1 MPRLARL
8 GLQPGRTA
16 SGPLTRSVCVAAARA
31 VCVTAAL
38 GLCAGAA
45 RAQGVASI
53 AASPLAGVAQP
64 GAGIADG
71 ASVFAGSMSAAS
83 LADLASWQV
92 GLRHTETT
100 TDLAWSGR
108 GTGVYFASPL
118 PVVRSLKLGAGVELL
133 RPVAAPLAGR
143 LQLALAYQALP
154 SLTVGLSY
162 GHLFQGGEYDGLD
175 TVDLSLRLRAGR
187 HLALGAALHDLS
199 APVSRA
205 ATATTPAVQRSYQAE
220 LLVRPLGD
228 DRFELGAG
236 ARIGEKTAEILPRLR
251 LWVRPLDGLGLGAE
265 ASLLLP
271 GPSAAA
277 TGGSAGPLDYRVGVG
292 VELGFSHV
300 GLLAHGLLGR
310 GAPVGFH
317 GGSVALQISG
327 ERQPAL
333 WDGPRALYRI
343 ELGARQGQDLLET
356 LLLLRR
362 IEHDRRAL
370 GVLVLLNEAPGG
382 WGIADELH
390 QALLRLR
397 AAGKRVFAYG
407 ADLSTRELYIASAAE
422 RTFLD
427 PLGSVRL
434 LGIAQGVFY
443 YHEGL
448 DRLGIR
454 AELVRVGEW
463 KGTPETFTQTGPS
476 DPVRA
481 QRQALVDDVAAH
493 VRDGIARGRGLTAQQ
508 VEALFGRGLFS
519 PTAAK
524 SARLVDDI
532 LSGEYLDGK
541 LAELLGSA
549 PSLIAPPPP
558 ARARSFEPRGI
569 AIVQVDGDL
578 TASRS
583 LHLPIVNVRM
593 TGGDAVLQALAE
605 TAADPRVRAI
615 VIRVDSP
622 GGSALWADL
631 LARQVQL
638 VRRHKP
644 VICSFGDTAASG
656 GYYLAAPCTEIFA
669 SPGTLTGSI
678 GIFGGKV
685 DFSGLLAKVGVHRAT
700 FERGPHADM
709 DSLFRPYTEA
719 ERALLSER
727 LHEGYRRFVEVV
739 AQGRR
744 LSAADVDKLAR
755 GRVFTGAQAHGLRL
769 VDRLGGLAD
778 AVARAREL
786 AGLSPEARSSLDG
799 DVFYYPRRPRSLL
812 RSLLGVPTDLFSQG
826 AAAGAAAGPWAA
838 LLGQALQLVP
848 PSLLALLVDGDEV
861 LMRAEEPPLR

>member
-1 MPRLARL
+1 MRSRARL
-8 GLQPGRTA
+8 GPGR
-16 SGPLTRSVCVAAARA
+16 LA
-31 VCVTAAL
+31 VGLLA
-38 GLCAGAA
+38 LCALAPGAA

-53 AASPLAGVAQP
+53 VASPLAGVAQP

-71 ASVFAGSMSAAS
+71 ASVFAGTMSAAS

-100 TDLAWSGR
+100 AGLAWSGR
-108 GTGVYFASPL
+108 GTGAYFASPL
-118 PVVRSLKLGAGVELL
+118 PLVSSLKLGAGIELL
-133 RPVAAPLAGR
+133 RPIDAPLAGK

-154 SLTVGLSY
+154 GLTVGLSY
-162 GHLFQGGEYDGLD
+162 GHLFQGAEYDGLD

-187 HLALGAALHDLS
+187 HLVLGAALHDLS
-199 APVSRA
+199 APISRA
-205 ATATTPAVQRSYQAE
+205 ATATTPSVQRSYQAE
-220 LLVRPLGD
+220 LLLRPLGD
-228 DRFELGAG
+228 DRLELGAG
-236 ARIGEKTAEILPRLR
+236 ARIGEKTAEVLPRLR

-265 ASLLLP
+265 AALLLP
-271 GPSAAA
+271 GPSETSATSAAA
-277 TGGSAGPLDYRVGVG
+277 GALGYRFGIG

-300 GLLAHGLLGR
+300 GLVAHGLLGS
-310 GAPVGFH
+310 GEPVGFH
-317 GGSVALQISG
+317 GGSVALKITG
-327 ERQPAL
+327 EREPAL

-343 ELGARQGQDLLET
+343 ELGARKGQALLET
-356 LLLLRR
+356 LLLLRQ

-370 GVLVLLNEAPGG
+370 GVLVLLNEVPGG

-422 RTFLD
+422 RIFLD

-493 VRDGIARGRGLTAQQ
+493 VRGGIARGRGLPPQQ
-508 VEALFGRGLFS
+508 IEALFGRGLFS
-519 PTAAK
+519 PTAAR
-524 SARLVDDI
+524 SARLIDDI

-541 LAELLGSA
+541 LAELLGST
-549 PSLIAPPPP
+549 PSLITPPRP
-558 ARARSFEPRGI
+558 ARSRSFEPRGI
-569 AIVQVDGDL
+569 AVIQVDGDL

-583 LHLPIVNVRM
+583 LQVPLLNVRM
-593 TGGDAVLQALAE
+593 TGGESVLQALAE

-615 VIRVDSP
+615 VIRIDSP

-685 DFSGLLAKVGVHRAT
+685 DFSGLLAKVGVRRAT

-709 DSLFRPYTEA
+709 DSLFRPYTDA

-739 AQGRR
+739 AKGRR
-744 LSAADVDKLAR
+744 LSAEEVDKLAR

-786 AGLSPEARSSLDG
+786 GGLSPEARSSLDS
-799 DVFYYPRRPRSLL
+799 DVFYYPRRPRSIL
-812 RSLLGVPTDLFSQG
+812 RSLLGLPTDLFSSAD
-826 AAAGAAAGPWAA
+826 AASAPWAVM
-838 LLGQALQLVP
+838 LGQALQLVP
-848 PSLLALLVDGDEV
+848 PSLQALLVDDDEL
-861 LMRAEEPPLR
+861 LMRSEEPPLR